1 MAFVKYENLHT
12 PDEVIEKM
20 HEYIGTTGN
29 EIKDALR
36 EDTNIYQRDGVDGK
50 RFTFQDKNKEYF
62 INLRSANGTQIF
74 GTNDDAEMDLKT
86 KEKHKGYHGVGMV
99 VSEGFSKTQR
109 WYNQFN
115 VPKKFKDKKVLGAWM
130 PVSTGYED
138 LEEVK
143 KPATVDDPGD
153 KAAPQRKYSE
163 IVIPPDGNSLE
174 KPSARTGALMC
185 RKSWMQALGSYDG
198 VTPTT
203 LKRVYTVSGNGSF
216 LSYGGVYEDFFETL
230 INNPQMQTLNN
241 FVVLELLRG
250 DPDYKILNTLY
261 NTVTQNSGVRKENPG
276 NDPWRWSKSH
286 GLVKDPYNAPDGRTG
301 VFWGIFDFAPDNFR
315 TKYSDKTVTFM
326 NYIHINIPITKW
338 LRATGSWYRTI
349 LPAGTDIYYGSLAA
363 PNTTITYYS
372 PDKLVAKGF
381 KVSGGGDFYTN
392 VNDITY
398 NEYGFP
404 ERVVANELFE
414 VVYDVNTSGME
425 DSGSYVSIKVT
436 YPMFKLYSNDKVANF
451 SIQKNGED
459 YKKYYSDNL
468 EPVNRCNA
476 TGDPPHINVWSN
488 ELVSVSHFSPSPKNT
503 HDYMSSSGSN
513 LYNFVGMS
521 KLEYNKLKNATPL
534 DISDTQKCFNNFKEN
549 FSKLLEAYEVEK
561 AKIDAEHNEAQKK
574 KDEEQAKFDSEYENA
589 MTEYKKYLEHKT
601 EYIKFLDDMKK
612 YNIYE
617 ETKKKLENIYD
628 LYCNHITAPTELL
641 TFSLVKR
648 NKNDERFYQTTHLI
662 FGMLNK
668 YEAWN
673 GGAFFSGSANQDMMQ
688 TAYQIYVDDDKI
700 SDRWTLPV
708 MSSSALTNT
717 YLRIDVDEAPLD
729 IRGNIIWA
737 SSGHDNITGKSLALP
752 VRNNETDGAKIP
764 SYYFMQSKDRLDWG
778 RNINTLNGITVDMPM
793 FFAVKTDP
801 EELNLYAA
809 VGQATG
815 IYFISMLNM
824 QTTGT
829 YERSYPKSGVLNQV
843 FPMGRRRGNYGF
855 DGIGIAQE
863 ETVDVAP

>member
-20 HEYIGTTGN
+20 HEYVGTTGN
-29 EIKDALR
+29 QISDALR

-62 INLRSANGTQIF
+62 VNLRSANGTQIF

-138 LEEVK
+138 LEEVP
-143 KPATVDDPGD
+143 KPAKVDEPTPMDT
-153 KAAPQRKYSE
+153 PQLRTSE
-163 IVIPPDGNSLE
+163 IVIPPDGSNLPQPYKEYGS
-174 KPSARTGALMC
+174 C
-185 RKSWMQALGSYDG
+185 LGDWLDESKHPYTYYTNGDSDSTYAKQRVPRG
-198 VTPTT
+198 YQNLTYGMSMGDNKVEQNKYIFWT
-203 LKRVYTVSGNGSF
+203 LVAQ
-216 LSYGGVYEDFFETL
+216 L
-230 INNPQMQTLNN
+230 
-241 FVVLELLRG
+241 G
-250 DPDYKILNTLY
+250 DPDLVLLKHFWNKHHLPMTINP
-261 NTVTQNSGVRKENPG
+261 NTVSSAQMRAISQFNAGGFNQKGVMELTIGDMFNKYG
-276 NDPWRWSKSH
+276 NDVVVFLSKYQQAEFNGTSFAKPRNI
-286 GLVKDPYNAPDGRTG
+286 LATNPDYYDLPD
-301 VFWGIFDFAPDNFR
+301 DFFMYFASNR
-315 TKYSDKTVTFM
+315 VQEDK
-326 NYIHINIPITKW
+326 
-338 LRATGSWYRTI
+338 
-349 LPAGTDIYYGSLAA
+349 IYYGVPKNLYFRNANGSWMPL
-363 PNTTITYYS
+363 NRIE
-372 PDKLVAKGF
+372 F
-381 KVSGGGDFYTN
+381 
-392 VNDITY
+392 
-398 NEYGFP
+398 NEYGVITNGGSDLINKGSSHTYYMTTRFP
-404 ERVVANELFE
+404 NGGYYWGGGESGAVKVYETFGSVAYPIYLAWMQKQDVEDFDFDSSLPSSVGNYYDGLMHGYDTLFSG
-414 VVYDVNTSGME
+414 VFRDGKLVYTGVGQGQYHVKQYSMYFMSKKIYEKMQNAPSMDEYYAKYKDCLANI
-425 DSGSYVSIKVT
+425 DSG
-436 YPMFKLYSNDKVANF
+436 F
-451 SIQKNGED
+451 STIYG
-459 YKKYYSDNL
+459 
-468 EPVNRCNA
+468 A
-476 TGDPPHINVWSN
+476 W
-488 ELVSVSHFSPSPKNT
+488 
-503 HDYMSSSGSN
+503 
-513 LYNFVGMS
+513 
-521 KLEYNKLKNATPL
+521 
-534 DISDTQKCFNNFKEN
+534 
-549 FSKLLEAYEVEK
+549 EVEK
-561 AKIDAEHNEAQKK
+561 ARMKKEHDDKEKEKAAENEKFRNEYNSAMELYNTYLKK
-574 KDEEQAKFDSEYENA
+574 KEEYNKYLGENA
-589 MTEYKKYLEHKT
+589 KYKEYLDKKA
-601 EYIKFLDDMKK
+601 
-612 YNIYE
+612 
-617 ETKKKLENIYD
+617 KLENVYD

-648 NKNDERFYQTTHLI
+648 NKNDERYFQTTHLI

-708 MSSSALTNT
+708 LSSSALTNT

-729 IRGNIIWA
+729 IRGNVIWA

-752 VRNNETDGAKIP
+752 IRNNDTDGAKIP
-764 SYYFMQSKDRLDWG
+764 SYYFMQSKERLDWG

-824 QTTGT
+824 QTAGT

-863 ETVDVAP
+863 ETVDIAP